1 MKQFTTKS
9 LARYNGKLGAAAYIA
24 YAGKVYDVTHS
35 FLWQHG
41 KHQARHYAGRDCT
54 GELKDAPHG
63 EDLIY
68 KFPQVGEFIL
78 NPKGFENL

>member
-9 LARYNGKLGAAAYIA
+9 LAQYNGKHGAPAYIA

-35 FLWQHG
+35 WLWKKG

-63 EDLIY
+63 EDLIH
-68 KFPQVGEFIL
+68 KFPQVGEFIT
-78 NPKGFENL
+78 GT